1 VLSEFETLRKTV
13 VQHVRQN
20 ELAEQYIDQL
30 DVKIALLVK
39 NKITLDEVVKHQKH
53 FGGHVGSILSNKDLS
68 SGNAFDLK
76 AINKQSRKKLEHYQE
91 FFFLLQTQPQYLARL
106 FRKIRQEGKAEKE
119 STRIELL
126 MMGLFGFA
134 TKRREE
140 YYLLKLLARSIK
152 EEVDVSDSLQD
163 YLRGN
168 YFWTKVL
175 IRHSRSPKDRK
186 YLKEVFGP
194 VIKGELLNNEELD
207 LESDPMQIYRSAINN
222 EELRTG
228 RQSRRNPNISREEA
242 IRDPETRE
250 TFIEHL
256 KDLRD
261 ITDSFLQS
269 LEDTMHKMPFGV
281 RYLSQELFENLRVR
295 FPHENGHHLMRIV
308 GHWVWKTYLAPS
320 LTQPEQWGVID
331 RGLSPLQKK
340 NLGEVSKVI
349 TQIAAG
355 RPFGG
360 ENVLLKPLDNY
371 ISEALGKIEEI
382 WANMIEVPAAE
393 EYFDTDEFNDL
404 YARTKPTLYIKLT
417 DIFAIHQLVTADMP
431 TLCPDHN
438 DVLREVIRELGSA
451 QTNENELRGVS
462 STEISLTLN
471 PKFHAVDGKQI
482 PSVQYI
488 LIELTPF
495 RRPRRSRQTTL
506 HGNQTL
512 RPLHNPR
519 PDRI

>member
-1 VLSEFETLRKTV
+1 
-13 VQHVRQN
+13 
-20 ELAEQYIDQL
+20 
-30 DVKIALLVK
+30 
-39 NKITLDEVVKHQKH
+39 
-53 FGGHVGSILSNKDLS
+53 
-68 SGNAFDLK
+68 
-76 AINKQSRKKLEHYQE
+76 
-91 FFFLLQTQPQYLARL
+91 
-106 FRKIRQEGKAEKE
+106 
-119 STRIELL
+119 
-126 MMGLFGFA
+126 MGLFGFA

-152 EEVDVSDSLQD
+152 EEMDASDSLQD

-175 IRHSRSPKDRK
+175 TRHSRSPKDRK

-281 RYLSQELFENLRVR
+281 RYLAQELYESLRAR
-295 FPHENGHHLMRIV
+295 FPHENGHHLMRVV

-349 TQIAAG
+349 SQIAAG

-371 ISEALGKIEEI
+371 ISEALGKIDEI

-417 DIFAIHQLVTADMP
+417 DIFAIHQLVTADLP
-431 TLCPDHN
+431 TLCPDQN

-451 QTNENELRGVS
+451 QTNENEMRGVS

-471 PKFHAVDGKQI
+471 PKFHAVEDPDAPVKQLFMETKRCVLYI
-482 PSVQYI
+482 IRVQTGSNLLEI
-488 LIELTPF
+488 LVRPVTASDEQRWAQLIHDEQREL
-495 RRPRRSRQTTL
+495 RASPRKHRAYTDTDNESLISHTT
-506 HGNQTL
+506 HATTSPNAN
-512 RPLHNPR
+512 PLQDLTALSYTDLKRTCLENVLT
-519 PDRI
+519 